1 MTGDDWHKYFN
12 EKYHPSLHTNAYY
25 DKINKLLGGATYK
38 EDVLDILEFVS
49 NELSSGSFME

>member
-1 MTGDDWHKYFN
+1 MPTVRDVAEGA
-12 EKYHPSLHTNAYY
+12 YHPSLHTNAYY